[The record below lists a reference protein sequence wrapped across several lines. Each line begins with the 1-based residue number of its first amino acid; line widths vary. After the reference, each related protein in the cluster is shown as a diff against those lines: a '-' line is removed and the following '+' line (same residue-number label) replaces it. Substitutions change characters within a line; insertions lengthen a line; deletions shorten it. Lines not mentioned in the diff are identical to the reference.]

1 MPPAERGAVVALAGR
16 RVDPDDADV
25 ERFPLRRVPAVR
37 DRIAALLRGREARA
51 VVSSGACG
59 ADLIAQGVAAE
70 LGLRGRIVLPFEA
83 ARFRD
88 TSVTD
93 RPGEW
98 GAEFDRLVAR
108 AQAAG
113 DLVVL
118 PGAGEG
124 TAAYAAANAAILDEA
139 ERLADSL
146 GLAPRAVIVWDG
158 APRGP
163 GDLTAGF
170 AAAARAR
177 GWEVAEV
184 GTGEEE

>member
-1 MPPAERGAVVALAGR
+1 
-16 RVDPDDADV
+16 VDPPDADV
-25 ERFPLRRVPAVR
+25 ERFPLRRVSAVR
-37 DRIAALLRGREARA
+37 ERTAALLRARA
-51 VVSSGACG
+51 ARVVVSSGACG
-59 ADLIAQGVAAE
+59 ADLIAQGEAAA

-83 ARFRD
+83 GRFRE

-98 GAEFDRLVAR
+98 GGEFDRLVAR
-108 AQAAG
+108 VREAG

-118 PGAGEG
+118 EGAGEG

-139 ERLADSL
+139 DRLAASL
-146 GLAPRAVIVWDG
+146 GLPPLAVIVWDG

-163 GDLTAGF
+163 GDLTEAF
-170 AAAARAR
+170 AAAARGR

-184 GTGEEE
+184 ETGGKGEE

>member
-1 MPPAERGAVVALAGR
+1 VALAGR
-16 RVDPDDADV
+16 RVDAPDPDV

-37 DRIAALLRGREARA
+37 ERIAALLRGRGARA

-59 ADLIAQGVAAE
+59 ADLIAQEVAAE
-70 LGLRGRIVLPFEA
+70 MGLRGRIVLPFEA

-93 RPGEW
+93 RPGAW
-98 GAEFDRLVAR
+98 GVEFDRLVAR
-108 AQAAG
+108 AEAAG

-118 PGAGEG
+118 EGAGEG
-124 TAAYAAANAAILDEA
+124 SAAYAAANRAILGEA
-139 ERLADSL
+139 EPLAEVL
-146 GLAPRAVIVWDG
+146 GAGLVAVIVWDG
-158 APRGP
+158 APRGS
-163 GDLTAGF
+163 GDLTEAF

-184 GTGEEE
+184 GTGEEG